1 MYRIY
6 DKIRDEFLPI
16 SKDETALSVIVLM
29 RTYGEIKAQ
38 TRHEVTK
45 LDAIAPDGKVL
56 ASFSS
61 TTW

>member
-6 DKIRDEFLPI
+6 DKLRDEFLPI
-16 SKDETALSVIVLM
+16 AKDETALSVIVLM
-29 RTYGEIKAQ
+29 RTYGEIKAKS
-38 TRHEVTK
+38 RHEVAK

-61 TTW
+61 VNW